1 MSAEELPL
9 VNPAEPTASDTRP
22 EGLTLAAVSRDGRR
36 MLFVD
41 AQGREFSVEVDER
54 LRAALPADSPRRTEK
69 PVTTPLR
76 PRDIQQ
82 RIRGGESVDDVAA
95 AAGTTVDKIMPF
107 AAPVIAEREHMV
119 ERAQKGSVRRRAGEP
134 AGAVRTLGDAV
145 AQRLSQFYLDPDVI
159 AWDSWRRPDGR
170 WALLASYTM
179 PDRSGIAELSYDTAG
194 NYVALEN
201 DDARWLVGDQVATP
215 EPVRDDLREAR
226 QRRSTP
232 ADQPLIADE
241 PLEAFLDLPETVAD
255 APEERVTEPV
265 VERTVE
271 TPVEQPVAEEAPAPP
286 EAAPEQPRKTS
297 TRRKR
302 ASVPSWD
309 EIMFGGGKGD

>member
-9 VNPAEPTASDTRP
+9 TEAVSPAPGDTRP
-22 EGLTLAAVSRDGRR
+22 EGLTLASVSRDGRR
-36 MLFVD
+36 MLLVD
-41 AQGREFSVEVDER
+41 ASGREFSVEVDER

-82 RIRGGESVDDVAA
+82 RIRSGESVDDVAA

-107 AAPVIAEREHMV
+107 AAPVLAEREHMV

-145 AQRLSQFYLDPDVI
+145 AQRLAQFYLQADVI

-170 WALLASYTM
+170 WALVASYAM
-179 PDRSGIAELSYDTAG
+179 PERSGLAELSYDTAG

-201 DDARWLVGDQVATP
+201 DDARWLVGDSIEEP
-215 EPVRDDLREAR
+215 EPVTVRDDLMAAR
-226 QRRSTP
+226 QRRQTTP
-232 ADQPLIADE
+232 EQPLITDE
-241 PLEAFLDLPETVAD
+241 PVEAFLDVPE
-255 APEERVTEPV
+255 APSESQEPV
-265 VERTVE
+265 EPAAE
-271 TPVEQPVAEEAPAPP
+271 VAEEP
-286 EAAPEQPRKTS
+286 EAAPEAPVAEAPEAPRKTAS
-297 TRRKR
+297 RRKR

-309 EIMFGGGKGD
+309 EIMFGGGKGE